1 VLVAC
6 VVALIV
12 ANPMGFVGLLA
23 STGYFIVRTLLGIVE
38 IILAVIY
45 WGIKNV
51 AVAIANAF
59 IAGINLVIAI
69 INGVANSI
77 TAWIKNVLP
86 GIPDWNPIPQLN
98 YLIVS
103 PMPETLYTVMAEIG
117 LGWQGVVASWGTY
130 QAGVTPGS
138 LTLGVGAGAAS
149 GGIVWRYG
157 PEYREYERR
166 KHRRPPSGSGRKK
179 IKRGAPPPGGSMKR
193 RKRIPPDRRRR
204 RR

>member
-1 VLVAC
+1 MLVAC

-103 PMPETLYTVMAEIG
+103 PMPETLYSVMAEIG
-117 LGWQGVVASWGTY
+117 LGWQGVVSSWNGYMAGTS
-130 QAGVTPGS
+130 PGS
-138 LTLGVGAGAAS
+138 WALGAGAGAAA
-149 GGIVWRYG
+149 GGIAWGYG
-157 PEYREYERR
+157 PEVSPSNSGRG
-166 KHRRPPSGSGRKK
+166 RPPATGPPDYRLRGRDK
-179 IKRGAPPPGGSMKR
+179 KR
-193 RKRIPPDRRRR
+193 RKKRTGTSRPPDYQLRR
-204 RR
+204 